1 VIEVRAAAL
10 ADLPAGAPLHVDAGS
25 TPVCLVRVGDDVHAI
40 ADVCTHQ
47 GGRLSGGKLSGHRLA
62 CPRHG
67 WMFDVR
73 TGQCVFPPRGT
84 AVARYPTRVDEAGVW
99 VEISSGS

>member
-1 VIEVRAAAL
+1 MIEVRVAAL
-10 ADLPAGAPLHVDAGS
+10 ADLSAGAPLRVDAGS
-25 TPVCLVRVGDDVHAI
+25 TSLCLVRRGDEVHAI
-40 ADVCTHQ
+40 ADECTHQ
-47 GGRLSGGKLSGHRLA
+47 GGALSGGKLSGHRVT

-73 TGQCVFPPRGT
+73 TGQCLFPPRGT

-99 VEISSGS
+99 VQLEP

>member
-1 VIEVRAAAL
+1 MIEVRAASL
-10 ADLPAGAPLHVDAGS
+10 ADLPAGAPRHVDAGS
-25 TPVCLVRVGDDVHAI
+25 TPLCLVRIGDEVHAI
-40 ADVCTHQ
+40 VDQCTHQ
-47 GGRLSGGKLSGHRLA
+47 GGALSGGRLSGHRLA

-84 AVARYPTRVDEAGVW
+84 AVARYPTRVDEGGVW
-99 VEISSGS
+99 VQLEP